1 MRVSRAWGASP
12 DQVRDWE
19 YQDFLAALDDL
30 IETPLVDAIVAA
42 MFCPKKSDGTSGAWK
57 SFDLSTTG
65 GQHALRAEM
74 ETWE

>member
-19 YQDFLAALDDL
+19 YKDFLAALDDL
-30 IETPLVDAIVAA
+30 IETPPVDAIVAA
-42 MFCPKKSDGTSGAWK
+42 MFCPKATTSQSSWK
-57 SFDLSTTG
+57 TFDLNTPA
-65 GQHALRAEM
+65 GQQSLRAEM